1 MVQNKILLTIGI
13 PVYNGESFIEDTINS
28 IKIPKELQDKVDIVV
43 SDNCSTDKTA
53 EIVNKYSFIKYFK
66 NDINIG
72 YDRNIQNVFLKASG
86 EFVWTIAA
94 DDVIIVDDAIE
105 KIINYIEAYQKLSL
119 IHVGGNQK
127 IIGDHSYCKGEV
139 FFSDSKLQSGFVS
152 TNIIRCK
159 TWLSSDPTAFFDTG
173 WIHFG
178 VIMNIANTAESLVTK
193 EKLVDE
199 NLRSKTLDKTWDSK
213 GSSLVIMLNLIKI
226 FMNMGKLKYSKE
238 VQYSAKMLIK
248 NNYPKE
254 IIKAKAKGLK
264 VSKNLIFDF
273 ITCYKFFPSFWII
286 DLPFLLSPPF
296 LCRYIYKKRN
306 VLKKGNEI

>member
-28 IKIPKELQDKVDIVV
+28 IKIPKELQNKVEVIV

-53 EIVNKYSFIKYFK
+53 EIVKKYSFIKYLK
-66 NDINIG
+66 NEINIG
-72 YDRNIQNVFLKASG
+72 YDRNVQNVFLKSSG

-94 DDVIIVDDAIE
+94 DDVIVVDDALE
-105 KIINYIEAYQKLSL
+105 KIINYLEAYPKLVL

-127 IIGDHSYCKGEV
+127 IIGDHKNCKGEV
-139 FFSDSKLQSGFVS
+139 FFSDSKFQSGFIS

-159 TWLSSDPTAFFDTG
+159 KWLSSDPTVFFDSG

-178 VIMNIANTAESLVTK
+178 VIINIANTAESLVTK
-193 EKLVDE
+193 EKFVDE
-199 NLRSKTLDKTWDSK
+199 NLRSKTLDKTWDTK

-226 FMNMGKLKYSKE
+226 FSNMDKLRYSKG

-248 NNYPKE
+248 HNYPKE
-254 IIKAKAKGLK
+254 IIKAKAKGLNFTFK
-264 VSKNLIFDF
+264 LIFDF
-273 ITCYKFFPSFWII
+273 IKCYKFFPSFWII

-306 VLKKGNEI
+306 VIKQKNEF